1 LELNM
6 FPRLFCVRATS
17 ARYARWLPL
26 AASLLFVLPV
36 SAADPAALTLDAA
49 IHQAIERAPMLEARR
64 AQSES
69 ARQEAARAGAL
80 PDPQLNTGIDNLDV
94 QGPGAFTAGGDS
106 MTMRTV
112 GISQVLPSRSK
123 REAERAMGSAH
134 ADLAASSELSAAL
147 SIQERVADAWI
158 AAWGASDE
166 AMILQSMRQAWAQ
179 DVAVAKARLH
189 GGTGSAAEVLAAR
202 MASLDL
208 ENRIDEANA
217 RGAQAHA
224 SLARWLGPPA
234 DQSLADAP
242 DFAVLPYDEA
252 SLLRS
257 LDRQGNLLGW
267 PAREQAAEA
276 ALAAAQADKHPEW
289 SVGLSYG
296 SRVRGMSDM
305 VSLQVGVSLPL
316 FTRNRQDRGISA
328 RAADLDAVRDE
339 HDDARRQQTEAIESA
354 WAQWQSLGQQVRR
367 HRDEL
372 LPLANDRVALAL
384 AAYRGGGDIQPL
396 LEARRDEI
404 AHHTDYARMQAEYGR
419 AWAALAFLLPTS
431 EMTP

>member
-6 FPRLFCVRATS
+6 VSRLFGVRATS
-17 ARYARWLPL
+17 ARYTRWLPL
-26 AASLLFVLPV
+26 AAALFFVSPV
-36 SAADPAALTLDAA
+36 WAVDPPVLTLDAA
-49 IHQAIERAPMLEARR
+49 IHQAIERAPLLEARR

-80 PDPQLNTGIDNLDV
+80 PDPQLTVGVDNLTV

-112 GISQVLPSRSK
+112 GVSQVLPSRRK
-123 REAERAMGSAH
+123 RQAERAMGSAN
-134 ADLAASSELSAAL
+134 AALAASSEAATTL
-147 SIQERVADAWI
+147 SIRQQVADAWI
-158 AAWGASDE
+158 SAWGAHRE
-166 AMILQSMRQAWAQ
+166 AMMLQSMRQAWAQ
-179 DVAVAKARLH
+179 DVAVAKARLR
-189 GGTGSAAEVLAAR
+189 GGTGSAVEVLAVRTA
-202 MASLDL
+202 ALDL
-208 ENRIDEANA
+208 ENRIDEASA
-217 RGAQAHA
+217 REAQARA
-224 SLARWLGPPA
+224 SLARWLGSSVEQP
-234 DQSLADAP
+234 LGDAP
-242 DFAVLPYDEA
+242 DFAVLPHDEA
-252 SLLRS
+252 SLLAS

-276 ALAAAQADKHPEW
+276 ALAAARADKRPEW

-296 SRVRGMSDM
+296 SRVRGLSDM

-339 HDDARRQQTEAIESA
+339 RDDARRQQAEAIQSA

-372 LPLANDRVALAL
+372 LPLANDRAALAL

-396 LEARRDEI
+396 LDARRDEI
-404 AHHTDYARMQAEYGR
+404 AHHTDFARMQAEYGR
-419 AWAALAFLLPTS
+419 AWAALVYLLPTS
-431 EMTP
+431 ETTP

>member
-1 LELNM
+1 M

-26 AASLLFVLPV
+26 AASLLFVLPAW
-36 SAADPAALTLDAA
+36 AADPAVLTLDAA

-69 ARQEAARAGAL
+69 ARQEAAHAGAL
-80 PDPQLNTGIDNLDV
+80 PDPQLTTGIDNLDV

-123 REAERAMGSAH
+123 RQAERAMGSAN

-147 SIQERVADAWI
+147 SIQEQVADAWI
-158 AAWGASDE
+158 TAWGAHDE
-166 AMILQSMRQAWAQ
+166 VMMLQSMRQAWVQ
-179 DVAVAKARLH
+179 DVDIAKARLR
-189 GGTGSAAEVLAAR
+189 GGTGSAAGVLAVR
-202 MASLDL
+202 MAALDL

-217 RGAQAHA
+217 REAQARA
-224 SLARWLGPPA
+224 SLARWLGSPTE
-234 DQSLADAP
+234 QSLADAP
-242 DFAVLPYDEA
+242 DFAVLPYDET
-252 SLLRS
+252 SLLAS
-257 LDRQGNLLGW
+257 LDRQGSLLGW

-276 ALAAAQADKHPEW
+276 ALAEARADKNPQW
-289 SVGLSYG
+289 SVGVSYG
-296 SRVRGMSDM
+296 SRVQGLSDM

-328 RAADLDAVRDE
+328 RAADLDAVHAE
-339 HDDARRQQTEAIESA
+339 HDDARREQTEAIEFA
-354 WAQWQSLGQQVRR
+354 WAQWQSLGQQVHR

-396 LEARRDEI
+396 LDARRDEI
-404 AHHTDYARMQAEYGR
+404 AHHTEYARMQAEYGR

-431 EMTP
+431 ETTP

>member
-1 LELNM
+1 M
-6 FPRLFCVRATS
+6 FPRLFAVRATS

-26 AASLLFVLPV
+26 AAALLFVSPV
-36 SAADPAALTLDAA
+36 WADDSAVLTLDAA
-49 IHQAIERAPMLEARR
+49 LHQAVERAPVLDARR

-80 PDPQLNTGIDNLDV
+80 PDPQLTTGIDNLDV
-94 QGPGAFTAGGDS
+94 QGPGALTAGGDT
-106 MTMRTV
+106 MTMRTI

-123 REAERAMGSAH
+123 RQAERAIGNAN
-134 ADLAASSELSAAL
+134 ADLAASSEVATAL
-147 SIQERVADAWI
+147 SIQEQVADAWI
-158 AAWGASDE
+158 TAWGAHHE
-166 AMILQSMRQAWAQ
+166 AMMLRSLRQAWAQ
-179 DVAVAKARLH
+179 DVAIAKARLR
-189 GGTGSAAEVLAAR
+189 GGTGSAAEVLAVR
-202 MASLDL
+202 MNSLDL
-208 ENRIDEANA
+208 ENRIDAANA
-217 RGAQAHA
+217 REAQARA
-224 SLARWLGPPA
+224 KLARWLGSPA
-234 DQSLADAP
+234 DQALADAP
-242 DFAVLPYDEA
+242 DFAVLPHDEA
-252 SLLRS
+252 DLLAS

-276 ALAAAQADKHPEW
+276 ALAEARADKHPEW

-296 SRVRGMSDM
+296 SRVRGLSDM

-339 HDDARRQQTEAIESA
+339 HDDARRQQTGAIQSA

-396 LEARRDEI
+396 LDARRDEI

-419 AWAALAFLLPTS
+419 AWAALAYLLPTS
-431 EMTP
+431 ETTP